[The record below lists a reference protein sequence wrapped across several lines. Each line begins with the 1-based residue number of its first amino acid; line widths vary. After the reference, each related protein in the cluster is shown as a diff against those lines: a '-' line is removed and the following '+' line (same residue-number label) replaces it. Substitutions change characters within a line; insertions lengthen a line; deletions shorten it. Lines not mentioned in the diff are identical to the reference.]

1 MKILNY
7 GSLCIDHVY
16 SVPYFV
22 KPGETLS
29 CTNYERHPGGKG
41 LNQSLALANAGA
53 DVWHAGLVGNDGI
66 WLKELLAEAGVG
78 TAMIRETDTP
88 TGHALI
94 QVNPVGEN
102 CIVIC
107 GGANKTVK
115 IDDLD
120 QVFAQCA
127 EGDCLLLQNE
137 ISSMPEIMTTAKSKS
152 MQIAFNAAPI
162 TNDVL
167 DYPLECVDLFILNEV
182 EAEALSGEQ
191 TPERMI
197 KSLINSYPH
206 ACVVLTL
213 GEQGA
218 TYGDPERIVHQDA
231 FTVKVLDTTGA
242 GDTFTGFFLAGWLD
256 GQTIEQC
263 LEVACKAAAICVTR
277 KGAATS
283 IPSETDIKEVYSN
296 L

>member
-53 DVWHAGLVGNDGI
+53 DVWHAGMVGNDGV
-66 WLKELLAEAGVG
+66 WLKELLTEAGV
-78 TAMIRETDTP
+78 TTELIRVTDTP
-88 TGHALI
+88 SGHALI
-94 QVNPVGEN
+94 QVNPKGEN
-102 CIVIC
+102 AIVIC
-107 GGANKTVK
+107 GGANRTVEK
-115 IDDLD
+115 EDL
-120 QVFAQCA
+120 QEVFAHCSK
-127 EGDCLLLQNE
+127 GDCLLLQNE
-137 ISSMPEIMTTAKSKS
+137 ISSMPEIMKTAKSLS
-152 MQIAFNAAPI
+152 MRIAFNAAPI
-162 TNDVL
+162 TSQVL

-182 EAEALSGEQ
+182 EGEALSAEQ
-191 TPERMI
+191 DPQLIIKRLTER
-197 KSLINSYPH
+197 YPH
-206 ACVVLTL
+206 AGVVLTL

-218 TYGDPERIVHQDA
+218 IYGDPDRVVHRDA
-231 FTVKVLDTTGA
+231 FKVEALDSTGA
-242 GDTFTGFFLAGWLD
+242 GDTFTGFFLAGWLG

-277 KGAATS
+277 MGAATS
-283 IPSETDIKEVYSN
+283 IPSEADIEEIFPA
-296 L
+296 

>member
-41 LNQSLALANAGA
+41 LNQSLALAYAGA
-53 DVWHAGLVGNDGI
+53 DVWHAGMVGDDGV
-66 WLKELLAEAGVG
+66 WLKELLTEAGVS
-78 TAMIRETDTP
+78 TAMIQVTDTP
-88 TGHALI
+88 SGHALI
-94 QVNPVGEN
+94 QVNPDGEN
-102 CIVIC
+102 AIVIC
-107 GGANKTVK
+107 GGANKTVT

-120 QVFAQCA
+120 KVFAQCA

-137 ISSMPEIMTTAKSKS
+137 ISSMSEIMKAAKSIS
-152 MQIAFNAAPI
+152 MRIAFNAAPI
-162 TNDVL
+162 TEAVL
-167 DYPLECVDLFILNEV
+167 HYPLECVDLFILNEV
-182 EAEALSGEQ
+182 EAAALSGQ
-191 TPERMI
+191 KAPQQMI
-197 KSLINSYPH
+197 KRLTESYPH

-218 TYGDPERIVHQDA
+218 IYGDSERIVHQDA
-231 FTVKVLDTTGA
+231 FTVEALDTTGA

-263 LEVACKAAAICVTR
+263 LEVACQAAAICVTR

-283 IPSETDIKEVYSN
+283 IPSEFDIRQVFPD
-296 L
+296 